1 MDNSL
6 FDFLENK
13 TLYYDKIDYDIIY
26 KSWDIL
32 KEFIELPYVI
42 HIVGT
47 NGKGTTGR
55 FLSSFF
61 KQLNKTVLHY
71 SSPHVVKFNERVWIN
86 GSDSTD
92 KQLNS
97 AHKSI
102 QKILNNSLLEKLTYF
117 EYTTLLALYLSSKK
131 DYLVL
136 EAGLG
141 GEFDATNV
149 VKSDLSLFTTIDLDH
164 QSFLGNSIEEI
175 ATTKM
180 RSCNN
185 AFILGKQINQD
196 VYKVKNKILKE
207 FEEIKYND
215 EIKIPKNADSL
226 PSYLKDNLKLSL
238 SVLEYLNLP
247 ITNLKIEK
255 MPGRFEK
262 ISNNITIDVGHNPLA
277 ARVISD
283 ELKKS
288 NQKIILVYNSYED
301 KDYISVLNILKPFIR
316 EVQIISCD
324 DNRIVDN
331 ELLKKEIEN
340 LSLNVKDFDMLE
352 MDGSNNYLVFG
363 SFIVVD
369 EFLSRYK
376 EIKDGN
382 KR

>member
-1 MDNSL
+1 MGDNL

-32 KEFIELPYVI
+32 KDFIDLPYVI

-61 KQLNKTVLHY
+61 KQLDKNVLHY
-71 SSPHVVKFNERVWIN
+71 SSPHVVKFNERIWIN

-92 KQLNS
+92 EQLNT

-102 QKILNNSLLEKLTYF
+102 QKILNNNLLEKLTYF
-117 EYTTLLALYLSSKK
+117 EYTTLLALYLSSGM

-149 VKSDLSLFTTIDLDH
+149 VENNLSLFTTIDLDH
-164 QSFLGNSIEEI
+164 QSFLGNSVEEI

-185 AFILGKQINQD
+185 TFILGKQINQD
-196 VYKVKNKILKE
+196 VYKVKNNILKE
-207 FEEIKYND
+207 FREIKYNHD
-215 EIKIPKNADSL
+215 IDIPNNADSL
-226 PSYLKDNLKLSL
+226 PLYLKDNLRLSL
-238 SVLEYLNLP
+238 STLEYLNLP
-247 ITNLKIEK
+247 TKNLKIEK

-262 ISNNITIDVGHNPLA
+262 ITKNITIDVGHNPLA
-277 ARVISD
+277 ARVIYN
-283 ELKKS
+283 ELVKN
-288 NQKIILVYNSYED
+288 NQKIILVYNSYGD
-301 KDYISVLNILKPFIR
+301 KDYISVLNILKPLIS

-324 DNRIVDN
+324 DNRIVDSQ
-331 ELLKKEIEN
+331 LLKKEIEN
-340 LSLNVKDFDMLE
+340 LSLNVKDFDILK
-352 MDGSNNYLVFG
+352 MDEDNSYLVFG

-376 EIKDGN
+376 EI
-382 KR
+382 